1 MKFII
6 IGLGN
11 FGSHLGIRLI
21 EEGHEVMGVDNS
33 SAHIEMYKDK
43 LTHTICADSSD
54 ELVLRRIPLDESDYI
69 IVSIG
74 EDLGASVTTVA
85 LLKKLCQ
92 TKIIA
97 RAISPI
103 HHTILE
109 TMEVNQIIEPEAEY
123 ADEFSK
129 KFGLKGAVKS
139 LALDNKFE
147 IAEIELPKKLIG
159 KTIQNSQLRNKWGLN
174 VVTVV
179 RKTISK
185 NIFGKTVRGRNVLGV
200 LTPDT
205 TLEEGDILVLFGLY
219 SDLRN
224 FSEHMEASF

>member
-11 FGSHLGIRLI
+11 FGSHLGMRLI
-21 EEGHEVMGVDNS
+21 EEGHEVMGLDNS

-74 EDLGASVTTVA
+74 EDLGASITTVA
-85 LLKKLCQ
+85 LLKKLCT

-109 TMEVNQIIEPEAEY
+109 TMEVHEIIEPEAEY

-129 KFGLKGAVKS
+129 KFGLKGAIKS
-139 LALDNKFE
+139 LSLDNKFE
-147 IAEIELPKKLIG
+147 ISEIELPKKLIG
-159 KTIQNSQLRNKWGLN
+159 KTIQNAQLRSKWGLN
-174 VVTVV
+174 VITVV
-179 RKTISK
+179 RKTTSK
-185 NIFGKTVRGRNVLGV
+185 NIFGKITSSRKVLGV
-200 LTPDT
+200 IQPDT
-205 TLEEGDILVLFGLY
+205 LLEAGDILVLFGLY
-219 SDLRN
+219 ADLRT
-224 FSEHMEASF
+224 FGEEMEASV